1 MSREIKAEEN
11 VDTFG
16 IKKTRK
22 LCLLQVTTSQKTIIL
37 LAVAQHWASTLTSA
51 TCAALRDV
59 APAGVNAL
67 TEEQVSKALKSCSSA
82 E

>member
-22 LCLLQVTTSQKTIIL
+22 LCLLQENIIL

>member
-22 LCLLQVTTSQKTIIL
+22 LCLLKVTTSQKTIIL
-37 LAVAQHWASTLTSA
+37 LAVAQH
-51 TCAALRDV
+51 
-59 APAGVNAL
+59 
-67 TEEQVSKALKSCSSA
+67 
-82 E
+82 